1 MKTMTRKQAIN
12 EAKELANKNINRMNS
27 KEIEATHKRLNELF
41 KTYDLNWNEL

>member
-1 MKTMTRKQAIN
+1 MTKEQAIV